1 MTPPGETLQPA
12 YFDAIYASD
21 LDPWKFASSAYE
33 RNKYAATLAALPRP
47 RYNSAFEVGCSIGVF
62 TRDLASRCDTLL
74 AVDAAA
80 APLRE
85 AARRCAGL
93 SMVRFEHMFAPDEW
107 PDAIFD
113 LIVLSEVV
121 YYLDAKD
128 VSRLAERVSK
138 TIARN
143 GDIILV
149 HWTGKTD
156 YPLTGDEAV
165 ELFIAAMGAS
175 VLVQRQ
181 DRSKAF
187 RLDVL
192 QHR

>member
-1 MTPPGETLQPA
+1 
-12 YFDAIYASD
+12 
-21 LDPWKFASSAYE
+21 
-33 RNKYAATLAALPRP
+33 
-47 RYNSAFEVGCSIGVF
+47 
-62 TRDLASRCDTLL
+62 
-74 AVDAAA
+74 
-80 APLRE
+80 
-85 AARRCAGL
+85 
-93 SMVRFEHMFAPDEW
+93 MFAPDEW

-149 HWTGKTD
+149 HWTGKTN